1 MCRSP
6 QGGFAFEGTGGTR
19 GTDHTFVPSGTMI
32 FLAYHD
38 LYREYISDIQIK
50 SSIRGHMYLFKRG
63 NKGDII
69 HCDRLLLLC
78 LLI

>member
-32 FLAYHD
+32 FLTYRR
-38 LYREYISDIQIK
+38 LYRDIIMDFQIK
-50 SSIRGHMYLFKRG
+50 SSIRGHMYLFKRRYKG
-63 NKGDII
+63 NII

>member
-38 LYREYISDIQIK
+38 LYREYISDFQVK
-50 SSIRGHMYLFKRG
+50 SSIRGH
-63 NKGDII
+63 I
-69 HCDRLLLLC
+69 
-78 LLI
+78 